1 MTSRHPA
8 ACVHGLSAAACCLA
22 VAMLLAVVHLF
33 AVGTRAHAQAD
44 ATVSITAPGEGQTVT
59 GDLQV
64 RGTVQGAGLQS
75 YFLYWRVAGEGEDG
89 EIYFDGGQEAVNAS
103 MLGVWRAGDNP
114 PGEYEIRLEAQFEG
128 RDPTETIV
136 RFTLADAAATT
147 EPAPETSATMPAED
161 QTLRQSL
168 DQLAA
173 RARPAALAAYLT
185 RGMQFGLTVA
195 LIVLVYF
202 GVKAVVVWLLGS
214 RKP

>member
-1 MTSRHPA
+1 MTSRHPT
-8 ACVHGLSAAACCLA
+8 ACVHRLYAIACCLA
-22 VAMLLAVVHLF
+22 VAVLLTVAHPF
-33 AVGTRAHAQAD
+33 AVGNRVYAQAD

-75 YFLYWRVAGEGEDG
+75 HALYWRAAGDDR
-89 EIYFDGGQEAVNAS
+89 EIYFSGGQEEVNAS
-103 MLGVWRAGDNP
+103 VLGVWRAGDNP

-136 RFTLADAAATT
+136 RFTLADAAETT
-147 EPAPETSATMPAED
+147 EQEPETAVTIPAED

-173 RARPAALAAYLT
+173 RARPAALAAYLA
-185 RGMQFGLTVA
+185 RGMRFGLTVA
-195 LIVLVYF
+195 LIILAYF
-202 GVKAVVVWLLGS
+202 GVKSVAVWFLGS

>member
-1 MTSRHPA
+1 MA
-8 ACVHGLSAAACCLA
+8 
-22 VAMLLAVVHLF
+22 HLF
-33 AVGTRAHAQAD
+33 AVGNRVYAQAD

-64 RGTVQGAGLQS
+64 RGTVQGAGLQN
-75 YFLYWRVAGEGEDG
+75 YALYWREAGDDR
-89 EIYFDGGQEAVNAS
+89 EIYFNGGQEEVNAS
-103 MLGVWRAGDNP
+103 VLGVWRAGDNP

-147 EPAPETSATMPAED
+147 VQEPETIATIPAED
-161 QTLRQSL
+161 QTLRRSL

-173 RARPAALAAYLT
+173 RARPAALAAYLA
-185 RGMQFGLTVA
+185 RGMRFGLTVA
-195 LIVLVYF
+195 LIILAYF
-202 GVKAVVVWLLGS
+202 GVKSVAVWFLGS

>member
-1 MTSRHPA
+1 MTSRHPT
-8 ACVHGLSAAACCLA
+8 ACVHRLYAIACCLA
-22 VAMLLAVVHLF
+22 VAVLLTVAHPF
-33 AVGTRAHAQAD
+33 AVGNRVYAQAD

-75 YFLYWRVAGEGEDG
+75 HALYWRAAGDDR
-89 EIYFDGGQEAVNAS
+89 EIYFSGGQEEVNAS
-103 MLGVWRAGDNP
+103 VLGVWRAGDNP

-136 RFTLADAAATT
+136 RFTLADAAETT
-147 EPAPETSATMPAED
+147 EQEPATAVAIPAED

-173 RARPAALAAYLT
+173 RARPAALAAYLA
-185 RGMQFGLTVA
+185 RGMRFGLTVA
-195 LIVLVYF
+195 LIILAYF
-202 GVKAVVVWLLGS
+202 GVKSVAVWFLGS

>member
-1 MTSRHPA
+1 
-8 ACVHGLSAAACCLA
+8 
-22 VAMLLAVVHLF
+22 MLLTVAHPF
-33 AVGTRAHAQAD
+33 AVGNRVYAQAD

-75 YFLYWRVAGEGEDG
+75 YALYWREAGDDR
-89 EIYFDGGQEAVNAS
+89 EIYFNGGQEEVNAS
-103 MLGVWRAGDNP
+103 VLGVWRAGDNP
-114 PGEYEIRLEAQFEG
+114 PGEYEIRLEAEFEG

-136 RFTLADAAATT
+136 RFTLADAAETT
-147 EPAPETSATMPAED
+147 GQEPETAAIIPAED

-173 RARPAALAAYLT
+173 RARPAALAAYLA
-185 RGMQFGLTVA
+185 RGMRFGLTVA
-195 LIVLVYF
+195 LIILAYF
-202 GVKAVVVWLLGS
+202 GVKSVAVWFLGS

>member
-1 MTSRHPA
+1 MTSRHPT
-8 ACVHGLSAAACCLA
+8 ACVHRLYATACCLA
-22 VAMLLAVVHLF
+22 VAVLLTVAHPF
-33 AVGTRAHAQAD
+33 AVGNRVYAQAD

-75 YFLYWRVAGEGEDG
+75 HALYWRAAGDDR
-89 EIYFDGGQEAVNAS
+89 EIYFSGGQEEVNAS
-103 MLGVWRAGDNP
+103 VLGVWRAGDNP

-136 RFTLADAAATT
+136 RFTLADAAETT
-147 EPAPETSATMPAED
+147 EQEPETAATIPAED

-173 RARPAALAAYLT
+173 RARPAALAAYLA
-185 RGMQFGLTVA
+185 RGMRFGLTVA
-195 LIVLVYF
+195 LIILAYF
-202 GVKAVVVWLLGS
+202 GVKSVAVWFLGS

>member
-1 MTSRHPA
+1 MNSRLPA
-8 ACVHGLSAAACCLA
+8 ACVRRLYTAACCLG
-22 VAMLLAVVHLF
+22 VAILLTVAHPF
-33 AVGTRAHAQAD
+33 AVGNRVYAQAD

-75 YFLYWRVAGEGEDG
+75 YSLFWRAAGDDR
-89 EIYFDGGQEAVNAS
+89 EIYFNGGQEEVNAS
-103 MLGVWRAGDNP
+103 VLGVWRAGDNP

-136 RFTLADAAATT
+136 RFTLVDAAETMGQ
-147 EPAPETSATMPAED
+147 EPETTAIIPAED

-173 RARPAALAAYLT
+173 RARPAALAAYLA
-185 RGMQFGLTVA
+185 RGMRFGLTVA
-195 LIVLVYF
+195 LIILAYF
-202 GVKAVVVWLLGS
+202 GVKSVAVWFLGS

>member
-1 MTSRHPA
+1 MTSRHPTA
-8 ACVHGLSAAACCLA
+8 RVHRLYAAACCLA
-22 VAMLLAVVHLF
+22 VTVLLTVAHPF
-33 AVGTRAHAQAD
+33 AVGNHVYAQAD

-75 YFLYWRVAGEGEDG
+75 YALYWRAAGDDR
-89 EIYFDGGQEAVNAS
+89 EIYFNGGQEEVNAS
-103 MLGVWRAGDNP
+103 ALGVWRAGDNP
-114 PGEYEIRLEAQFEG
+114 PGEYEIRLEAQFAG

-136 RFTLADAAATT
+136 RFTLADAAETT
-147 EPAPETSATMPAED
+147 GQESETAATMPAED

-173 RARPAALAAYLT
+173 RARPAALAAYLA
-185 RGMQFGLTVA
+185 RGMRFGLTVT
-195 LIVLVYF
+195 LVVLAYF
-202 GVKAVVVWLLGS
+202 GVKSVTVWFLGG

>member
-1 MTSRHPA
+1 MNSRLPA
-8 ACVHGLSAAACCLA
+8 ACVGRLYTAACCLG
-22 VAMLLAVVHLF
+22 VAILLTVAHPF
-33 AVGTRAHAQAD
+33 AVGNRVYAQAD

-75 YFLYWRVAGEGEDG
+75 YALYWREAGDDR
-89 EIYFDGGQEAVNAS
+89 EIYFNGGQEEVNAS
-103 MLGVWRAGDNP
+103 VLGVWRAGDNP

-136 RFTLADAAATT
+136 RFTLADAAETT
-147 EPAPETSATMPAED
+147 GQEPETTAIIPAED

-173 RARPAALAAYLT
+173 RARPAALAAYLA
-185 RGMQFGLTVA
+185 RGMRFGLTVA
-195 LIVLVYF
+195 LIILAYF
-202 GVKAVVVWLLGS
+202 GVKSVAVWFLGS

>member
-1 MTSRHPA
+1 MNSRLPA
-8 ACVHGLSAAACCLA
+8 ACVHRLYAAACCLG
-22 VAMLLAVVHLF
+22 VAILLTVAHPF
-33 AVGTRAHAQAD
+33 AIGHRVYAQAD

-75 YFLYWRVAGEGEDG
+75 YALYWRVAGDDR
-89 EIYFDGGQEAVNAS
+89 EIYFNGGQEEVNAS
-103 MLGVWRAGDNP
+103 VLGVWRAGDNL
-114 PGEYEIRLEAQFEG
+114 PGEYEIRLEAQFED

-136 RFTLADAAATT
+136 RFTLADTAETTDQEPETAATL
-147 EPAPETSATMPAED
+147 PAED

-173 RARPAALAAYLT
+173 RARPAALAAYLA
-185 RGMQFGLTVA
+185 RGMRFGLTVA
-195 LIVLVYF
+195 LIILAYF
-202 GVKAVVVWLLGS
+202 GVKSVAVWFLGS

>member
-1 MTSRHPA
+1 MNSRPPT
-8 ACVHGLSAAACCLA
+8 ACVHRLYAAACCLGA
-22 VAMLLAVVHLF
+22 AILLTVVPPF
-33 AVGTRAHAQAD
+33 AVGNLVYAQAD

-75 YFLYWRVAGEGEDG
+75 YALYWRVAGDER
-89 EIYFDGGQEAVNAS
+89 EIYFNGGQEEVNTS
-103 MLGVWRAGDNP
+103 VLGVWRAGDNP
-114 PGEYEIRLEAQFEG
+114 PGEYEIRLEAQFEA

-147 EPAPETSATMPAED
+147 GQEPETAATIPAED

-168 DQLAA
+168 DQLVA
-173 RARPAALAAYLT
+173 RARPAALAAYLA
-185 RGMQFGLTVA
+185 RGMRFGLTVA
-195 LIVLVYF
+195 LIVLAYF
-202 GVKAVVVWLLGS
+202 SVKSVAVWFRGG

>member
-1 MTSRHPA
+1 MNPCPPTVW
-8 ACVHGLSAAACCLA
+8 VHRLCAAACCLA
-22 VAMLLAVVHLF
+22 VAMLLTVAHPF
-33 AVGTRAHAQAD
+33 AVGNRVYAQAD
-44 ATVSITAPGEGQTVT
+44 ATVSITAPGEGQTVA

-75 YFLYWRVAGEGEDG
+75 YALYWRAAGDDR
-89 EIYFDGGQEAVNAS
+89 EIYFNGGQEEVNAS
-103 MLGVWRAGDNP
+103 VLGVWRAGDNP

-136 RFTLADAAATT
+136 RFTLADAAETT
-147 EPAPETSATMPAED
+147 EQEPETAATLPAED

-173 RARPAALAAYLT
+173 RARPAALAAYLA
-185 RGMQFGLTVA
+185 RGMRFGLTVA
-195 LIVLVYF
+195 LIVLAYF
-202 GVKAVVVWLLGS
+202 GVKSVAVWLLGS